1 MKDYYNMLFKEI
13 QNIITN
19 KKENRKSTKKIKN
32 PKRTKRKTNN

>member
-19 KKENRKSTKKIKN
+19 KKNRKSTKKIKN